1 GAFFV
6 DFLTILLFI
15 IGLALLVGGAEYLV
29 RGAARLAEIAGIS
42 PLVIGLTVVA
52 MGTSAPELAVSLKAS
67 FAGQSEIALGNVVGS
82 NIANILLI
90 IGVAALAAPLIVN
103 RQLIRL
109 DLPVMIGVSF
119 LAYFMARDGLIGTLD
134 GAVLFGGL
142 AVYTTYLIWKSV
154 RDKTGRPEVE
164 KGSAGE
170 RSRKGVFVSVVY
182 VVAGFVTLAL
192 GSRWLVD
199 SAVAIATHFGVS
211 KTIIGMTIVAIGT
224 SLPEAA
230 TSVIASV
237 RGERDIAVG
246 NAVGSNIFNIMA
258 VLGLT
263 GLVSSHGV
271 AASPEALQFYF
282 PVMIVV
288 AVVCLPVFFSG
299 HLISRIEGGVFL
311 VYYAGYLVYLMLDA
325 RSSAL
330 LPSINAA
337 MLWVVFPLTALYI
350 LVPAVKAFR
359 AGSIEER

>member
-1 GAFFV
+1 M

-15 IGLALLVGGAEYLV
+15 IGLVLLVGGAEYLV
-29 RGAARLAEIAGIS
+29 RGASRLAEIAGIS

-52 MGTSAPELAVSLKAS
+52 LGTSAPELAVSLKAS
-67 FAGQSEIALGNVVGS
+67 LAGQSEIALGNVVGS

-90 IGVAALAAPLIVN
+90 IGAAALAAPLVVN

-109 DLPVMIGVSF
+109 DLPFMIVVSF
-119 LAYFMARDGLIGTLD
+119 LAYVMARDGLIGRLD
-134 GAVLFGGL
+134 GALLFGGL
-142 AVYTTYLIWKSV
+142 VVYTTYLIWKSV
-154 RDKTGRPEVE
+154 KDEGDRVE
-164 KGSAGE
+164 AGE
-170 RSRKGVFVSVVY
+170 GGGSGESQKQSQQGVLKSLVY
-182 VVAGFVTLAL
+182 IIAGFVALAL

-199 SAVAIATHFGVS
+199 SAVVIATYFGVS

-230 TSVIASV
+230 TSVIASL

-246 NAVGSNIFNIMA
+246 NAVGSNVFNIMA

-263 GLVSSHGV
+263 GLISPHGV
-271 AASPEALQFYF
+271 AASPEALQFF
-282 PVMIVV
+282 MPAMIVV

-299 HLISRIEGGVFL
+299 YLITRLEGGIFL
-311 VYYAGYLVYLMLDA
+311 AYYMGYLVYLILA
-325 RSSAL
+325 AKNSGA

-350 LVPAVKAFR
+350 LVSVVR
-359 AGSIEER
+359 ALRTGQPD